1 MKGGSD
7 MSYYKNQI
15 DLDHPEWTLDYFL
28 ALNEKLEEVGLPKLI
43 IDVYE
48 NEAIVY
54 KDELHKY
61 LGIGI
66 LLEKVEES

>member
-1 MKGGSD
+1 MNC
-7 MSYYKNQI
+7 YKNQI

-28 ALNEKLEEVGLPKLI
+28 ELNKELKKIGLPKLI

-48 NEAIVY
+48 EEAIVY
-54 KDELHKY
+54 KDELHKS